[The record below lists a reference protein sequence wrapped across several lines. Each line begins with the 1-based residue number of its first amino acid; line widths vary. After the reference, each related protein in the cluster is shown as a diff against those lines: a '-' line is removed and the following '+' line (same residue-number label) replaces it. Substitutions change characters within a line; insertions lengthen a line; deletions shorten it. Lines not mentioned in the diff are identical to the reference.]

1 MKSTLS
7 ASLFA
12 VALFVPSQACAAAQD
27 SAQQAWPARSV
38 RIVVP
43 SSPGGGTDRYA
54 RLLAQTLSEN
64 LKQPIVID
72 NRPGAAGN
80 IGAEIAARA
89 APDGYTFLVASN
101 ASLAINASL
110 HKSLSYS
117 PERDLAPVARGVRAP
132 GVIASHPS
140 IPVKTLS
147 ALVALGK
154 REPSKLAYGSAGS
167 GSPGHL
173 SIRVLEEV
181 SGARFIHVPY
191 KGVGQAL
198 QGLLRGEVGFI
209 FGDLTSVLP
218 YVHSGRLVA
227 LAVTE
232 STPQLPATPTTAAAG
247 YSSIGYSV
255 SFSVVAPAGTPQG
268 IVQRM
273 SAEVI
278 KAMKSPAL
286 KEKLEGFGYVPVFD
300 TPEEFAASLKKERQ
314 TWADVIRRNNIV
326 AD

>member
-1 MKSTLS
+1 MVL
-7 ASLFA
+7 
-12 VALFVPSQACAAAQD
+12 ALALGIPPLAWAAAQD
-27 SAQQAWPARSV
+27 SPQQAWPQRSV

-54 RLLAQTLSEN
+54 RLIAQALTES
-64 LKQPIVID
+64 LKQPFVID

-80 IGAEIAARA
+80 VGAEIAARA
-89 APDGYTFLVASN
+89 APDGYAFLIAST

-110 HKSLSYS
+110 YRNLSYNA
-117 PERDLAPVARGVRAP
+117 ERDFAPVARGVRAP

-140 IPVKTLS
+140 VPVKTVG

-154 REPSKLAYGSAGS
+154 REPAKLAYGTAGS

-173 SIRVLEEV
+173 SVRVIEET

-198 QGLLRGEVGFI
+198 QGVLRGEVGFI
-209 FGDLTSVLP
+209 FGDITSLLP
-218 YVHSGRLVA
+218 YVQSGRLIA

-232 STPQLPATPTTAAAG
+232 PVPQLPATPTVPGAG
-247 YSSIGYSV
+247 YV
-255 SFSVVAPAGTPQG
+255 SFSMVAPAGTPPG

-278 KAMKSPAL
+278 KAMRSPGL
-286 KEKLEGFGYVPVFD
+286 KEKLEALGYVPVFD

-314 TWADVIRRNNIV
+314 MWADVIRRNNIV
-326 AD
+326 SD